1 VVKEEVT
8 MKLSVL
14 IATTVDRREMFGKLM
29 EEFATQ
35 ATDEVQILFEEDDKK
50 MSIGRKRQ
58 LLLERAE
65 GDYIVYFDSD
75 DFPYPNY
82 LSEILTALDSGPD
95 CVGFLIHMTTNGKHP
110 QVCCHSLRF
119 KAWAKHVHGYDYV
132 RGVTHFNPVRRE
144 LALKIGF
151 PDLRFGED
159 KIYSDR
165 ITRIC
170 RKEVFINK
178 KLFHYRYTNA
188 VPHRQKYGIK

>member
-1 VVKEEVT
+1 

-14 IATTVDRREMFGKLM
+14 IATTVDRREMFGRLM
-29 EEFATQ
+29 EEFAMQ

-65 GDYIVYFDSD
+65 GDYILYFDSD

-95 CVGFLIHMTTNGKHP
+95 CVGFLIHMTTNGRHP
-110 QVCCHSLRF
+110 QVCCHSLKYKVWEKNR
-119 KAWAKHVHGYDYV
+119 HGYDYV
-132 RGVTHFNPVRRE
+132 RGVTHFNPVKRE

-151 PDLRFGED
+151 SDLRFGED

-170 RKEVFINK
+170 RREVFINK
-178 KLFHYRYTNA
+178 KLFHYRYTNG
-188 VPHRQKYGIK
+188 VPHAVKYGIKKG